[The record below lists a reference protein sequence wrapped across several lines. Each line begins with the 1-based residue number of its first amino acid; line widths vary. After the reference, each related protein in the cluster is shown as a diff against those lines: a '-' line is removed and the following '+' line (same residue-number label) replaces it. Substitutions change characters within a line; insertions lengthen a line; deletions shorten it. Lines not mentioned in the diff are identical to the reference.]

1 MIMIDQTSLKLFQG
15 CYNFSQKL
23 LFWLEFFFCFC
34 FGIVIASIN
43 FKAWM
48 ILIPIKLQK
57 LDTVSVRG

>member
-15 CYNFSQKL
+15 CYNFSQNYY
-23 LFWLEFFFCFC
+23 FGWSFFFCFC

-57 LDTVSVRG
+57 LDTVSVKG